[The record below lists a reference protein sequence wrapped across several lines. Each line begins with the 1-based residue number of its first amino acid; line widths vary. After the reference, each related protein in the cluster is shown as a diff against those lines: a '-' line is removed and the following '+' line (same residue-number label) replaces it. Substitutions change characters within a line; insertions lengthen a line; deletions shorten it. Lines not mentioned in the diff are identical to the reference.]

1 MDPKVKVL
9 DFGKQHWSKI
19 MGFLTIFYIFI
30 FFAYNLSTDNF
41 LTLEHSGG
49 VCQRPSFWKNRFF
62 SKKISENIQ
71 KDLFFSAKE

>member
-30 FFAYNLSTDNF
+30 FFAYNLSTYIFLMSKFNRIKFQLNSNF
-41 LTLEHSGG
+41 GRGQKPPSG
-49 VCQRPSFWKNRFF
+49 
-62 SKKISENIQ
+62 
-71 KDLFFSAKE
+71 